1 MNDTVEIKG
10 AKHHSG
16 HLDLPCCPELYVRH
30 RPLQRRFVRKSLE
43 QRHSWCV
50 CVCVC
55 GLSGE
60 AENRGIAFAVVGAGR
75 ERLLIRCNKP

>member
-1 MNDTVEIKG
+1 MAILISHAARNSTSDTVRCNDALSEKAWSRGIAG
-10 AKHHSG
+10 
-16 HLDLPCCPELYVRH
+16 
-30 RPLQRRFVRKSLE
+30 
-43 QRHSWCV
+43 V

-75 ERLLIRCNKP
+75 ERLLIRCNKT